1 MGMQLVI
8 LVENVEQMRQALSI
22 SKSVS
27 EIEIFPMNSDH
38 YGLSIPGNVIDA
50 LGENVVIT
58 ILAEFEYFDLY
69 DGVWKGRENM
79 NKHSVRQRFLSAFK
93 SIF

>member
-8 LVENVEQMRQALSI
+8 LAKNVEQMRQALSI
-22 SKSVS
+22 SKSAS

-69 DGVWKGRENM
+69 DGVWKGRGSM
-79 NKHSVRQRFLSAFK
+79 NKHSLGRRFLSAFK